1 MNNQEAYELAKER
14 LEAKY
19 GFYVHLSVYSAVN
32 LLLIIINLSTSSEV
46 FWFIYPLM
54 GWGIGLFFHALG
66 VFLNVGKGIL
76 ITEEM
81 IEKEMNK
88 DSPR

>member
-1 MNNQEAYELAKER
+1 MNNQKKYEQAKKR
-14 LEAKY
+14 VMAKY
-19 GFYVHLSVYSAVN
+19 GFYTHLSVYVAVN
-32 LLLIIINLSTSSEV
+32 LLLIIINLTTSSEV
-46 FWFIYPLM
+46 FWFKYPLM

-66 VFLNVGKGIL
+66 VFLNVGKGTL

-88 DSPR
+88 EGLR